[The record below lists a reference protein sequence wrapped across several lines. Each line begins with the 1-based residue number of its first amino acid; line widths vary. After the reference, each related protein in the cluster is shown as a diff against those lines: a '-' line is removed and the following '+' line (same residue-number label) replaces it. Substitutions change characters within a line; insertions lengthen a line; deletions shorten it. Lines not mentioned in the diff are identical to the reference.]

1 MKRMLPIVAVLIA
14 AIAAGSLLGCT
25 TDGATAPYAGAEPV
39 VATEKDDGQTLGV
52 AKGQDLV
59 VELPAN
65 PSTGYTWIVLALPS
79 VVETVGEPAF
89 ESGAS
94 ESSMVVGAG
103 GTMKLTFRAVEA
115 GTGKLEL
122 GYMRPWETA
131 VAPEQTYSLTLN
143 VN

>member
-1 MKRMLPIVAVLIA
+1 MKRTLVIVALLGALIV
-14 AIAAGSLLGCT
+14 AGSLLGCT
-25 TDGATAPYAGAEPV
+25 TDGATTPPAGAAPV
-39 VATEKDDGQTLGV
+39 SATEKDDGQTLGV
-52 AKGQDLV
+52 AKGQTLV

-65 PSTGYTWIVLALPS
+65 PSTGYTWVVLALPS

-89 ESGAS
+89 ASGAS

-103 GTMKLTFRAVEA
+103 GTMTLTFRAVEA